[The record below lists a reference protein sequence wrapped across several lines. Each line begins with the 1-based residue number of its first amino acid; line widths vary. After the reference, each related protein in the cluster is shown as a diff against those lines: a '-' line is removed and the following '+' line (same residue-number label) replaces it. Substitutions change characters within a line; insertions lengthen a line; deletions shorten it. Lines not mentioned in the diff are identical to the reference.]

1 MVERSCLLSSWPGQ
15 LGPRVR
21 IPVSPPKFA
30 LNANAGKFWQR
41 IENRDLRFDCKR
53 FSIRSIFDYRFSK
66 IMAFIFEKLDVYR
79 KAVDFADKIC
89 ELTKDFAKGNYYL
102 ADQLNRTSLSISSN
116 IAEGNGRYHK
126 ADRTNFFRIA
136 RGSAFECVP
145 ILELCKRKKLIDD
158 SQNETL
164 KKEIEN
170 ICKML
175 SGLMNC

>member
-1 MVERSCLLSSWPGQ
+1 
-15 LGPRVR
+15 
-21 IPVSPPKFA
+21 
-30 LNANAGKFWQR
+30 
-41 IENRDLRFDCKR
+41 
-53 FSIRSIFDYRFSK
+53 
-66 IMAFIFEKLDVYR
+66 MAFIFEKLDVYR